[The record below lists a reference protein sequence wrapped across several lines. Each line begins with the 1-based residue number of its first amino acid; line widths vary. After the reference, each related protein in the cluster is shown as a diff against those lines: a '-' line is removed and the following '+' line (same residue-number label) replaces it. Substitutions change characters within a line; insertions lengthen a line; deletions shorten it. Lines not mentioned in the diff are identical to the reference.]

1 MYRGAFFGRQHPC
14 HVCAM
19 VRHPWHEGRL
29 HMLPRLKKKNN
40 NNRAK
45 HPARGI
51 TDRHFGDG
59 QGALSALLGVDSWA
73 LS

>member
-29 HMLPRLKKKNN
+29 HMLPRLKKKTTTTGQNIL
-40 NNRAK
+40 RVVLLIDILGMVK
-45 HPARGI
+45 GRC
-51 TDRHFGDG
+51 RH
-59 QGALSALLGVDSWA
+59 SLGLIA
-73 LS
+73 GH